1 MEWVADML
9 EFIDNLNEWQ
19 FYAFITAVFLGLG
32 VFSKGAASV
41 KWSKG
46 KAISGVVNF
55 AFLKLTFFYSGLFFF
70 ALPLLKSWYG
80 AQGFPQISREFWE
93 SVPLPLAALALLL
106 VYDFGVYWSHRLLH
120 TSVLWPAHAVHHSD
134 TDMNFLTWSRG
145 HPTEQIIIASI
156 LFLSSTWLGLEVE
169 EVAGLALLRA
179 LHQYYV
185 HANLDWDHGPFHYLL
200 VSPRFHRWHHV
211 DKIEAYDKNFASI
224 FPFYDKMFG
233 TYYNPHSAFDMPTGI
248 GEHTP
253 GHNLVALTA
262 WPFMEWGRMIAAKLS
277 SDEKAP
283 EAAASET

>member
-1 MEWVADML
+1 ML

-32 VFSKGAASV
+32 VFSKGAVSV

-106 VYDFGVYWSHRLLH
+106 VYDFGVYWS
-120 TSVLWPAHAVHHSD
+120 
-134 TDMNFLTWSRG
+134 
-145 HPTEQIIIASI
+145 
-156 LFLSSTWLGLEVE
+156 
-169 EVAGLALLRA
+169 
-179 LHQYYV
+179 
-185 HANLDWDHGPFHYLL
+185 
-200 VSPRFHRWHHV
+200 